1 MGKIISAEEAIGNI
15 KDHDCI
21 GIGGFVG
28 IAHPEALTRTLEER
42 FVNTGTPKNL
52 TIVYAAG
59 QGDGKD
65 KGINHLAHEVLVKR
79 VIGGHWGLAPKMG
92 KLALEGKIEAYNL
105 PQGVISQLYREIA
118 AKRPGIIT
126 HVGLKTFVDP
136 RISGGKLNA
145 VTTEDIVRFI
155 SIDDK
160 EKLFYKTFPINVAF
174 IRGTTSDKY
183 GNISMEK
190 EAGSLEMLSLAQAA
204 KNCGGIVIAQVEE
217 IVDSGTQ
224 SPWMIKI
231 PSIFVDHIVIAD
243 KSEHWQTYGEKYNP
257 AFSGQGKISSDDIP
271 PLRLDERKIV
281 SRRAFNEITGTAI
294 VNLGIGMPEGIS
306 MIANEEGKN
315 ELIKITVE
323 AGAIGGIPAGGL
335 SFGASYNP
343 EAIIDQPYQF
353 DFYDGGGLD
362 IAFLGLAQVDVKGN
376 VNVSK
381 FGEKLA
387 GCGGF
392 INISQN
398 AKKVVFCGTF
408 TSGGLKIKIAGSR
421 IKILNEGKYKKFIK
435 KVEHVTF
442 SGEYGADIEQNI
454 LYITER
460 AVFKLAGRSVKLI
473 EIAPGIDINKDII
486 DQMEFKPLISDNIRQ
501 MDPAIFKKGM
511 MGSIKNN

>member
-1 MGKIISAEEAIGNI
+1 MGKIISAEEAIGTI
-15 KDHDCI
+15 KDHDCL

-28 IAHPEALTRTLEER
+28 VGHPEALTRTLEER
-42 FVNTGTPKNL
+42 YMNTGTPKNL
-52 TIVYAAG
+52 TITYAAG

-65 KGINHLAHEVLVKR
+65 RGINHLAHEGLIKR
-79 VIGGHWGLAPKMG
+79 VIGGHWALAPKMG

-136 RISGGKLNA
+136 RISGGKLNS
-145 VTTEDIVRFI
+145 VTTEDVVKLI

-160 EKLFYKTFPINVAF
+160 EKLFYKAFPINIAF

-190 EAGSLEMLSLAQAA
+190 EAGSLEMLSIAQAA

-217 IVDSGTQ
+217 IVDSSTQ

-231 PSIFVDHIVIAD
+231 PSIFVDHVVIAD
-243 KSEHWQTYGEKYNP
+243 KSEHWQTYEEEYNP
-257 AFSGQGKISSDDIP
+257 AFSGQERIPFGDIP
-271 PLRLDERKIV
+271 PLNLDERKII
-281 SRRAFNEITGTAI
+281 SRRAFIEIKETAI
-294 VNLGIGMPEGIS
+294 VNLGIGMPEGVSI
-306 MIANEEGKN
+306 IANEEGKA

-362 IAFLGLAQVDVKGN
+362 IAFLGLAQVDMKGN

-381 FGEKLA
+381 FAGKLA

-408 TSGGLKIKIAGSR
+408 TSGGLKIEIAGGR
-421 IKILNEGKYKKFIK
+421 VKILNEGKYKKFIRE
-435 KVEHVTF
+435 VEHITF
-442 SGEYGADIEQNI
+442 SGEYSADTSQDI
-454 LYITER
+454 LYVTER
-460 AVFKLAGRSVKLI
+460 AVFRLAGRSIELI
-473 EIAPGIDINKDII
+473 EIAPGIDLKKDITG
-486 DQMEFKPLISDNIRQ
+486 QMEFKPVINDNIKQ
-501 MDPAIFKKGM
+501 MDPAIFKEGM
-511 MGSIKNN
+511 MGSFKND

>member
-1 MGKIISAEEAIGNI
+1 MGKIISAEEAIGKI

-28 IAHPEALTRTLEER
+28 IAHPEALTRTLEQR
-42 FVNTGTPKNL
+42 FINTGTPKNL

-65 KGINHLAHEVLVKR
+65 KGINHLAHEGLVKR

-92 KLALEGKIEAYNL
+92 KLALEEKIEAYNL
-105 PQGVISQLYREIA
+105 PQGVISHLYREIA

-126 HVGLKTFVDP
+126 HVGLGTFVDP
-136 RISGGKLNA
+136 RISGGKLNS
-145 VTTEDIVRFI
+145 VTTEDIVELI

-160 EKLFYKTFPINVAF
+160 EKLFYRAFPINIAF
-174 IRGTTSDKY
+174 IRGTSSDKY

-190 EAGSLEMLSLAQAA
+190 EAGSLGMLSIAQAV
-204 KNCGGIVIAQVEE
+204 KNCGGIVMAQVER

-231 PSIFVDHIVIAD
+231 PSIFVDHIVVAD
-243 KSEHWQTYGEKYNP
+243 KSDHWQTYGEEYNP
-257 AFSGQGKISSDDIP
+257 AFSGQERIPPGDIP
-271 PLRLDERKIV
+271 PLSLDERKII
-281 SRRAFNEITGTAI
+281 SRRAFSEITGTAI

-306 MIANEEGKN
+306 MIANEEGKA

-362 IAFLGLAQVDVKGN
+362 IAFLGLAEVDEQGN

-381 FGEKLA
+381 FGGRLA

-398 AKKVVFCGTF
+398 SKKVVFCGTF
-408 TSGGLKIKIAGSR
+408 TSGGLKINIKDGR
-421 IKILNEGKYKKFIK
+421 VKILNEGKHKKFIR
-435 KVEHVTF
+435 KVEHITF
-442 SGEYGADIEQNI
+442 SGEYAADISQDI
-454 LYITER
+454 LYVTER
-460 AVFKLAGRSVKLI
+460 AVFRLAGRSI
-473 EIAPGIDINKDII
+473 ELMELAPGIDTEKDVIG
-486 DQMEFKPLISDNIRQ
+486 QMEFKPLINANIKQ
-501 MDPAIFKKGM
+501 MDMTIFQEDVMREK
-511 MGSIKNN
+511 